1 MIIKNNKVE
10 GNYCQY
16 IKHRTESCASH
27 VIVAVTYQIK
37 VKYHG
42 TASWKQMKEKKK
54 KPWPI
59 SIMSYMEKP
68 NHVGDGPQLQK
79 ATKQS

>member
-16 IKHRTESCASH
+16 QTQNRVVCITRYCCNHISDQSE
-27 VIVAVTYQIK
+27 I
-37 VKYHG
+37 
-42 TASWKQMKEKKK
+42 SWYSKLKTDVRKKK

-59 SIMSYMEKP
+59 SIMSYMAKP